1 MLTQESLLCVNTKLQ
16 TMELLERVVCFHKM
30 KKLNSLVQLHVFAG
44 FYWFTKA
51 ASCQHRQKGC
61 WGPSEQSLSLHHCL
75 PFQHCFKAKRSDRNG
90 VGLAGLGQPVGWVTW
105 EGTFQPYFCNLPW
118 KKVRSPCYYKKN
130 AIFQSQFFLT
140 FLFYRKKSFSWV
152 LLNLNQLYH
161 FQAQDQNPLFGL
173 SSSKLETLK
182 LSSLSEIDI

>member
-1 MLTQESLLCVNTKLQ
+1 MFLLVSTDSLKQ
-16 TMELLERVVCFHKM
+16 
-30 KKLNSLVQLHVFAG
+30 Q
-44 FYWFTKA
+44 A
-51 ASCQHRQKGC
+51 ASTGRRAAGALLSSHCHCITASPSSTALKPRGLTGMEWAWLA
-61 WGPSEQSLSLHHCL
+61 WGSQW
-75 PFQHCFKAKRSDRNG
+75 
-90 VGLAGLGQPVGWVTW
+90 AGSPW